1 MKTEQITDG
10 LDVGKIQRILNEMAG
25 RDPDAPPPPVT
36 LDSLADQI
44 ADVDRRLID
53 VQWAI
58 NELVGMIQRL
68 ALK

>member
-10 LDVGKIQRILNEMAG
+10 LDVGKIQRILNEIVG
-25 RDPDAPPPPVT
+25 RD
-36 LDSLADQI
+36 
-44 ADVDRRLID
+44 DRRLID

>member
-1 MKTEQITDG
+1 MKTDKNIDDIDTK
-10 LDVGKIQRILNEMAG
+10 KIDRMLAEIAG

-53 VQWAI
+53 VQREI
-58 NELVGMIQRL
+58 IGLVEALQKL

>member
-1 MKTEQITDG
+1 MKTKQTIAE
-10 LDVGKIQRILNEMAG
+10 LDVGKIQRMLNEIAG

-44 ADVDRRLID
+44 ADVDRRLMD

>member
-58 NELVGMIQRL
+58 NELVGMMQRL

>member
-1 MKTEQITDG
+1 MKTKQTIDD

-44 ADVDRRLID
+44 ADVDRRLMD
-53 VQWAI
+53 VQREI
-58 NELVGMIQRL
+58 IGLVEALQKL

>member
-1 MKTEQITDG
+1 MKTKQTIDD

>member
-1 MKTEQITDG
+1 MKTKQTIDD

-25 RDPDAPPPPVT
+25 RDPDAPLPPVT

>member
-1 MKTEQITDG
+1 MKTKQTIDD

-58 NELVGMIQRL
+58 NELVGMMQRL